1 MNQAMQKAKETFAQG
16 NYTCV
21 WCRGDELLTSKE
33 AGLRLL
39 LTRIREGKDLSGFY
53 AADKIVGRAAAFL
66 YVKLG
71 AAGVYA
77 SVMSRGAKELLA
89 EYNIPAE
96 AEELTEN
103 IRKRQNTG
111 LCPMEC
117 AVSSCV
123 SPEAAYAAILEA
135 IRKMQQK

>member
-21 WCRGDELLTSKE
+21 WCRNDELLTSKE
-33 AGLRLL
+33 AGLRPLL
-39 LTRIREGKDLSGFY
+39 IRIREGKDLSGFY

-77 SVMSRGAKELLA
+77 PVMSRGGERAFGG
-89 EYNIPAE
+89 IQH
-96 AEELTEN
+96 
-103 IRKRQNTG
+103 ICR
-111 LCPMEC
+111 
-117 AVSSCV
+117 S
-123 SPEAAYAAILEA
+123 
-135 IRKMQQK
+135 

>member
-71 AAGVYA
+71 A
-77 SVMSRGAKELLA
+77 SRGVCICNEPGGERAFGG
-89 EYNIPAE
+89 IQH
-96 AEELTEN
+96 TC
-103 IRKRQNTG
+103 R
-111 LCPMEC
+111 
-117 AVSSCV
+117 S
-123 SPEAAYAAILEA
+123 
-135 IRKMQQK
+135 

>member
-1 MNQAMQKAKETFAQG
+1 MNQAMKKAKETFAQG

-21 WCRGDELLTSKE
+21 WCRDNELLTSKE
-33 AGLRLL
+33 AGLRPL

-53 AADKIVGRAAAFL
+53 AAAFL

-77 SVMSRGAKELLA
+77 PVMSRGAKELLT

-96 AEELTEN
+96 ADELTEN
-103 IRKRQNTG
+103 IRNRQNTG

-117 AVSSCV
+117 AVSSCG